1 MAITIKKNILTN
13 NDCYRAEATIS
24 PNSMQLHTIGTAQ
37 NSASALASYWNQPG
51 IGACVHY
58 CVDAETEGTVY
69 QFLPDNRRSWA
80 DGGYGNSN
88 SITVEL
94 MESDYMT
101 YTGGANYTVTNEA
114 KFKADITRAYNTA
127 VEFFAMKCKEYGWN
141 PQEKMSNGLHRVFSH
156 DEGRRLGLSTQH
168 TDPSHIWNRCGW
180 NMDQFRADVVKA
192 MSGVQVVQSIPTA
205 TVEDSYRVRKSWAD
219 SDSQLFAGTLEGA
232 KKVADANAGYKVF
245 DKNGKAVYPEEIKP
259 ADDDK
264 APKTTSTDKIWLGWT
279 KRESGS
285 AGFRQVMGDAGN
297 ACGKYQFDRR
307 YALVPFM
314 QYCVD
319 YNASHYAAFKPYI
332 ALGAGSVALQN
343 NSGLALAWTAVCN
356 KYPREFEGLQDAYAY
371 NYYYLEAKKYIKN
384 LYGINMDNHSPAV
397 KGTLFSMA
405 IRSGALTGARKFYGC
420 TDTTSDEHMLTVA
433 YSAYGTADANRWT
446 KAGQW
451 GDALDALKNNIYTEV
466 SVDGEIT
473 THEVVPTTSL
483 SYYRVAKSYANGVYT
498 GQVGAY
504 SSKDNALKTA
514 KDRQLVAYNPDGS
527 VLADYTP
534 KSGYYRVAK
543 SYANGSYV
551 GQVGAYTNKDN
562 ALKTAKEKQLVAFNP
577 DGSVLADYTPK
588 PVKTGT
594 KTVTMA
600 SLLLEK
606 CKEMNDRMLA
616 DIKAGIRWKY
626 SNTRKL
632 SPTFAK
638 ARSSKNYYCNCAKM
652 PLWALKILGVVPE
665 NAEGFY
671 GRRDG
676 KLIFKST
683 ETKRAIQAA
692 CDIIDINM
700 KKTVN
705 QAIKDG
711 TLQPGDIVTYYN
723 PLQHTNIYAG
733 NKKWYDSGH
742 AYGGGS
748 GEAPFKTWFGDTVYG
763 GYKISHIIRLR
774 GTKIV
779 TTVDTTQYRVQVG
792 SYLLKDNAD
801 NMLNIVKRTGL
812 DVKIVRYDGEYVVQL
827 DDLFS
832 NRADAEKLVAT
843 AAAKGIKTIVKE
855 V

>member
-1 MAITIKKNILTN
+1 MSNSSLVSYTRL
-13 NDCYRAEATIS
+13 S
-24 PNSMQLHTIGTAQ
+24 PNHSGQRTMKIDRITPHCVVGQMSVESMGDWFSKSSTQ
-37 NSASALASYWNQPG
+37 ASCNYG
-51 IGACVHY
+51 IGADGRVLL
-58 CVDAETEGTVY
+58 CVDEG
-69 QFLPDNRRSWA
+69 NRSWCSSSNANDQRAVTIECASDSYDPYAINDKVYRSLINLMA
-80 DGGYGNSN
+80 DICRRNGKTKLLWFGDANKTLNYAPKSDEMV
-88 SITVEL
+88 ITVHRWFANKACPG
-94 MESDYMT
+94 DYI
-101 YTGGANYTVTNEA
+101 Y
-114 KFKADITRAYNTA
+114 
-127 VEFFAMKCKEYGWN
+127 
-141 PQEKMSNGLHRVFSH
+141 S
-156 DEGRRLGLSTQH
+156 RLGQMANEVNALLG
-168 TDPSHIWNRCGW
+168 NA
-180 NMDQFRADVVKA
+180 NV
-192 MSGVQVVQSIPTA
+192 IPQP
-205 TVEDSYRVRKSWAD
+205 VIEDFYRVRKSWAD

-245 DKNGKAVYPEEIKP
+245 DKNGKAVYPEEVKP

-264 APKTTSTDKIWLGWT
+264 APKTTTTDKIWLGWT

-285 AGFRQVMGDAGN
+285 VGFRQVMGDAGN

-332 ALGAGSVALQN
+332 ALGAGSAALQN

-433 YSAYGTADANRWT
+433 YSAYGSADANRWT

-451 GDALDALKNNIYTEV
+451 GDALDALKNSIYTEV
-466 SVDGEIT
+466 SVDGNIT
-473 THEVVPTTSL
+473 THEEAPTTSL
-483 SYYRVAKSYANGVYT
+483 SYYRVTESYINGVYI

-514 KDRQLVAYNPDGS
+514 KERQLVAFNPDGS

-543 SYANGSYV
+543 SYTNGSYV
-551 GQVGAYTNKDN
+551 GQVGAYINKDN

-577 DGSVLADYTPK
+577 NGSVLADYTPK

-606 CKEMNDRMLA
+606 CKEMNDQMLA
-616 DIKAGIRWKY
+616 DIKAGIKWKY
-626 SNTRKL
+626 SNTKKL

-652 PLWALKILGVVPE
+652 PLWALKMLGIVPE

-676 KLIFKST
+676 KLVFKST
-683 ETKRAIQAA
+683 ETKKAIQAA

-748 GEAPFKTWFGDTVYG
+748 GEAPFKTWYGNTVYG
-763 GYKISHIIRLR
+763 TAKISHIIRLR

-801 NMLNIVKRTGL
+801 NMFNIVKRTGL

-827 DDLFS
+827 EDLFS
-832 NRADAEKLVAT
+832 TRADAEKLVEK
-843 AAAKGIKTIVKE
+843 AAAKGIIAIVKE

>member
-1 MAITIKKNILTN
+1 MSNSSLVSYTRL
-13 NDCYRAEATIS
+13 S
-24 PNSMQLHTIGTAQ
+24 PNHSGQRTMKIDRITPHCVVGQMSVESMGDWFAKSSTQ
-37 NSASALASYWNQPG
+37 ASCNYG
-51 IGACVHY
+51 IGADGRVLL
-58 CVDAETEGTVY
+58 CVDEG
-69 QFLPDNRRSWA
+69 NRSWCSSSNANDQRAVTIECASDSYDPYAINDKVYRSLINLMA
-80 DGGYGNSN
+80 DICRRNSKTKLLWFGDAN
-88 SITVEL
+88 KTLNYAPKSDEMVITVHRWFA
-94 MESDYMT
+94 SKACPGDYI
-101 YTGGANYTVTNEA
+101 Y
-114 KFKADITRAYNTA
+114 
-127 VEFFAMKCKEYGWN
+127 
-141 PQEKMSNGLHRVFSH
+141 S
-156 DEGRRLGLSTQH
+156 RLGQMANEVNALLG
-168 TDPSHIWNRCGW
+168 NA
-180 NMDQFRADVVKA
+180 NV
-192 MSGVQVVQSIPTA
+192 IPQP
-205 TVEDSYRVRKSWAD
+205 VIEDSYRVRKSWAD

-264 APKTTSTDKIWLGWT
+264 SPKTTSTDKIWLGWT

-332 ALGAGSVALQN
+332 ALGAGSAALQN

-420 TDTTSDEHMLTVA
+420 TDTTSDEQMLTVA
-433 YSAYGTADANRWT
+433 YSAYGSADANRWT

-466 SVDGEIT
+466 SVDGNIT
-473 THEVVPTTSL
+473 THEEAPTTSL

-514 KDRQLVAYNPDGS
+514 KERQLVAFNPDGS

-543 SYANGSYV
+543 SYTNGSYV

-606 CKEMNDRMLA
+606 CKEMNDQMLA

-652 PLWALKILGVVPE
+652 PLWALKMLGIVPE
-665 NAEGFY
+665 SAEGFY

-676 KLIFKST
+676 KLIFKSA
-683 ETKRAIQAA
+683 ETKKAIQAA

-748 GEAPFKTWFGDTVYG
+748 GEAPFKTWYGNTVYG
-763 GYKISHIIRLR
+763 SYKISHIIRLR

-801 NMLNIVKRTGL
+801 NMFNIVKRTGL

-827 DDLFS
+827 EDLFS

-843 AAAKGIKTIVKE
+843 AAAKGIIAIVKE

>member
-1 MAITIKKNILTN
+1 MSNSSLVSYTRL
-13 NDCYRAEATIS
+13 S
-24 PNSMQLHTIGTAQ
+24 PNHSGQRTMKIDRITPHCVVGQMSVENMGDWFAKSSTQ
-37 NSASALASYWNQPG
+37 ASCNYG
-51 IGACVHY
+51 IGADGRVLL
-58 CVDAETEGTVY
+58 CVDEG
-69 QFLPDNRRSWA
+69 NRSWCSSSNANDQRAVTIECASDSYDPYAINDKVYRSLINLMA
-80 DGGYGNSN
+80 DICRRNGKTKLLWFGDANKTLNYAPKSDEMV
-88 SITVEL
+88 ITVHRWFANKACPG
-94 MESDYMT
+94 DYI
-101 YTGGANYTVTNEA
+101 Y
-114 KFKADITRAYNTA
+114 
-127 VEFFAMKCKEYGWN
+127 
-141 PQEKMSNGLHRVFSH
+141 S
-156 DEGRRLGLSTQH
+156 RLGQMANEVNALLG
-168 TDPSHIWNRCGW
+168 NA
-180 NMDQFRADVVKA
+180 NV
-192 MSGVQVVQSIPTA
+192 IPQP
-205 TVEDSYRVRKSWAD
+205 VIEDFYRVRKSWAD

-245 DKNGKAVYPEEIKP
+245 DKNGKAVYPEEVKP

-264 APKTTSTDKIWLGWT
+264 APKATATDKIWLGWT

-285 AGFRQVMGDAGN
+285 VGFRQVMGDAGN

-332 ALGAGSVALQN
+332 ALGAGSAALQN

-420 TDTTSDEHMLTVA
+420 TDTTSDEQMLTVA

-451 GDALDALKNNIYTEV
+451 GDALDALKNNIYTDV
-466 SVDGEIT
+466 SVDGNIT
-473 THEVVPTTSL
+473 THEEAPTTSL
-483 SYYRVAKSYANGVYT
+483 SYYRVAKSYANGAYT

-514 KDRQLVAYNPDGS
+514 KERQLVAFNPDGS

-543 SYANGSYV
+543 SYTNGSYV
-551 GQVGAYTNKDN
+551 GQVGAYTNRDN
-562 ALKTAKEKQLVAFNP
+562 ALKTAKEKQLVAFNLN
-577 DGSVLADYTPK
+577 GSVLADYTPK

-600 SLLLEK
+600 TLLLEK
-606 CKEMNDRMLA
+606 CKEINDQMLA

-652 PLWALKILGVVPE
+652 PLWALKMLGVVPE

-676 KLIFKST
+676 KLVFKST
-683 ETKRAIQAA
+683 ETKKAIQAA

-748 GEAPFKTWFGDTVYG
+748 GEAPFKTWYGDTVYG

-801 NMLNIVKRTGL
+801 NMFNIVKRTGL
-812 DVKIVRYDGEYVVQL
+812 DVKIVQYDGEYIVQL
-827 DDLFS
+827 EDLFS
-832 NRADAEKLVAT
+832 TRADAEKLAQT